1 MTGNAIAPLER
12 SEYYRVGAVRLM
24 LPGHADEDKRLQ
36 EAIRCYTVAEDV
48 LDEYGIDMLELDSLP
63 GDVQQE
69 YYLVSHSNRYS
80 STQPYLKPAHEENE
94 DTAESDVSSDS
105 SVMDETTQAV
115 FADGGSVEHVPD
127 SESDTDDDSEF
138 DDTDTDTDT
147 DTADDVDSSI
157 DPDQPTSGGSSERRD
172 TRAER
177 IKALVDDQLDV
188 GAQICTL
195 DFSTLGTMPVPTSR
209 LLQSTNMSFDSI
221 EATQV
226 AASAELIQ
234 ELNADRIPY
243 LYQVLLEPAAASKP
257 YDYLVTARLIVFGS
271 GHGIV
276 TKNDLNDHLKS
287 PNDYT
292 ISQYFPGPSSDNW
305 QLPVE
310 SHRRYANQQSAFPS
324 KIEQFD
330 EMSIREGTTES
341 LAVGNPE
348 YRAALAGRVHN
359 DDRYE
364 NLFGAYARI
373 PIHKRDLKHFFTLPA
388 AYIDTCPFGR
398 LPTTDKPGRSVEQLS
413 DVVDGT
419 AQSCGTEDPDKTKAD
434 DESNNEES
442 QRHKKL
448 VNKRIRYLLRH
459 GHTIIAVDQDVID
472 VDLTDPDPTQQQYVD
487 GSSRPDIVSK
497 KDGNIHFHEIE
508 VENKSKPAA
517 LIINLARA
525 DYYGHPVHIVTE
537 THSEAQSKLWK
548 DKLVAKQG
556 PVSMAFKYTDDKGA
570 ILYNQSQDTGPKDEE
585 CWYVLPRAQPEA
597 LWRVTYSDRLQ
608 LLGPDGEVLA
618 EGHAE
623 RSVDSFQY
631 NTPRVYKDGNEWVL
645 ESASGEVLRRRAT
658 KRAAASGYTFIRKPI
673 VPTRFEYLEA
683 TTVEFQTG
691 DGFTI
696 FDESPLWEMP
706 QQNNSI
712 RYEEAAKT
720 LIELATVACEDAEIP
735 IPAFR
740 RRFKP
745 WYRTQ
750 TDLKEPNE
758 TWFGRALRAY
768 FDVDDSDDHNKM
780 LVGRKLRFSEGLES
794 PDLPFVDDE
803 T

>member
-1 MTGNAIAPLER
+1 MTGNTITPLER
-12 SEYYRVGAVRLM
+12 SEYFRVGAVRLM
-24 LPGHADEDKRLQ
+24 LPGHTDEDKRLL
-36 EAIRCYTVAEDV
+36 EALKCYTVVEDV
-48 LDEYGIDMLELDSLP
+48 LEEYGIDMLELLSHS

-69 YYLVSHSNRYS
+69 YYLIGHSYQFSN
-80 STQPYLKPAHEENE
+80 TQPYLKPAQEENE
-94 DTAESDVSSDS
+94 DSAESDVSSDS
-105 SVMDETTQAV
+105 SVVDETTQAV
-115 FADGGSVEHVPD
+115 FADGGSVD
-127 SESDTDDDSEF
+127 SEPLSDADDDPEL
-138 DDTDTDTDT
+138 TDETDSDT
-147 DTADDVDSSI
+147 DTAADGDSSI

-172 TRAER
+172 TRPER
-177 IKALVDDQLDV
+177 IKAIVKEHLTV
-188 GAQICTL
+188 GAQICTVDL
-195 DFSTLGTMPVPTSR
+195 STLGVMPVPTSR
-209 LLQSTNMSFDSI
+209 LLQSPNMSLDPI
-221 EATQV
+221 EATQM
-226 AASAELIQ
+226 AASVELIQ

-243 LYQVLLEPAAASKP
+243 LFQVLLEPAAASKG

-276 TKNDLNDHLKS
+276 TKNDLSSHLKTS
-287 PNDYT
+287 NDYT
-292 ISQYFPGPSSDNW
+292 ISKYFPGPSSDNW

-310 SHRRYANQQSAFPS
+310 SHQRYANQQSAFPS
-324 KIEQFD
+324 KIEQFG

-341 LAVGNPE
+341 LAVGYPE

-359 DDRYE
+359 DDRYKE
-364 NLFGAYARI
+364 LFGAYGRI
-373 PIHKRDLKHFFTLPA
+373 PIHKTELEHFFTLPA

-398 LPTTDKPGRSVEQLS
+398 LPTTDKPGLSTEQLGE
-413 DVVDGT
+413 DVDGT
-419 AQSCGTEDPDKTKAD
+419 AQSYGTEDPDEMTID

-472 VDLTDPDPTQQQYVD
+472 VDITDPNPTQQQYLD

-517 LIINLARA
+517 LITNLARA
-525 DYYGHPVHIVTE
+525 DYHGHPVHIITE

-548 DKLVAKQG
+548 DKLVAKEG
-556 PVSMAFKYTDDKGA
+556 PVSMAFKYTDDKGT
-570 ILYNQSQDTGPKDEE
+570 ILYNQRRDTGPKDQE
-585 CWYVLPRAQPEA
+585 CWYVLPQSQTEA
-597 LWRVTYSDRLQ
+597 IWRITPSDRLQ

-631 NTPRVYKDGNEWVL
+631 NTPRVYEDGNEWVL
-645 ESASGEVLRRRAT
+645 ESASGEILRRRAT

-673 VPTRFEYLEA
+673 VPTQFEYLEA

-720 LIELATVACEDAEIP
+720 FIELFTVPCEGAEIP
-735 IPAFR
+735 IPALR
-740 RRFKP
+740 RQFKP

-768 FDVDDSDDHNKM
+768 FEVDASDDHNKM

>member
-1 MTGNAIAPLER
+1 MTANAIAPLER
-12 SEYYRVGAVRLM
+12 SEYFRVGAVRLM

-36 EAIRCYTVAEDV
+36 KAIKCYTVAKDV
-48 LDEYGIDMLELDSLP
+48 LDEYGIDMIELDSHP

-69 YYLVSHSNRYS
+69 YYLIGHSYQFS
-80 STQPYLKPAHEENE
+80 STQRYLKPVE
-94 DTAESDVSSDS
+94 DEVEDDAESESSTESSTES
-105 SVMDETTQAV
+105 SVIDETRQAV
-115 FADGGSVEHVPD
+115 FADGGSVDAD
-127 SESDTDDDSEF
+127 SELDTNDESDSDTDTS
-138 DDTDTDTDT
+138 DT
-147 DTADDVDSSI
+147 VGSSI

-177 IKALVDDQLDV
+177 IKALVEEHLDV

-195 DFSTLGTMPVPTSR
+195 DFSTLGGMPVPTSR
-209 LLQSTNMSFDSI
+209 LLQSTNMSIDSM
-221 EATQV
+221 EVTQV
-226 AASAELIQ
+226 AASAELIR

-243 LYQVLLEPAAASKP
+243 IFQVLLEPAAAAKK

-276 TKNDLNDHLKS
+276 TKNDLTSHLKS

-310 SHRRYANQQSAFPS
+310 SHRRYENQQSAFPS

-341 LAVGNPE
+341 LAVGYPE

-364 NLFGAYARI
+364 ELFGAYARI
-373 PIHKRDLKHFFTLPA
+373 PIYDRDLKHFFTLPA

-398 LPTTDKPGRSVEQLS
+398 LPTTDKPGRSVEQLGEP
-413 DVVDGT
+413 VDGT
-419 AQSCGTEDPDKTKAD
+419 SQSYGTEDPGETEAD

-472 VDLTDPDPTQQQYVD
+472 VELTDPDPTQQQYVD

-497 KDGNIHFHEIE
+497 KDGRIHFHEIE

-537 THSEAQSKLWK
+537 THSEAQSKLWT

-556 PVSMAFKYTDDKGA
+556 PVSMAFKYTDDKGS
-570 ILYNQSQDTGPKDEE
+570 ILYNQRQDTGPKAEE
-585 CWYVLPRAQPEA
+585 CYYVLPQDQTVAI
-597 LWRVTYSDRLQ
+597 WRQTPSDRLQ
-608 LLGPDGEVLA
+608 LLDNDGKVLA

-623 RSVDSFQY
+623 RSVDTFEY
-631 NTPRVYKDGNEWVL
+631 NTPRVYKSGSQWVL
-645 ESASGEVLRRRAT
+645 ESASGEILRQRAT

-673 VPTRFEYLEA
+673 VPTRFEYLRA
-683 TTVEFQTG
+683 TTVEFQSG

-696 FDESPLWEMP
+696 FDEPPLWEMP
-706 QQNNSI
+706 HQSNSI

-720 LIELATVACEDAEIP
+720 FIELFTVECEGAEIP
-735 IPAFR
+735 IPALR

-768 FDVDDSDDHNKM
+768 FEVDASDDHNKM
-780 LVGRKLRFSEGLES
+780 LVGRKFRFSEGLES

-803 T
+803 S